1 MNKIFN
7 RLTSVLY
14 LFVSITLISLAIII
28 IGFSLYELIFI
39 KFFQHAN
46 LVLAILQA
54 IGAVVIATAI
64 IDVAKYMF
72 EEEVIKGD
80 KELRKPEEAR
90 ETLTK
95 IIVIISIAISV
106 EGLVY
111 IVKAGAEDM
120 RLLIYPASLVLSS
133 TAMVVGLG
141 LYQKLSTEAEERSR
155 KSKEKHL
162 N

>member
-28 IGFSLYELIFI
+28 IGFSFYELIFI
-39 KFFQHAN
+39 KFFQHNN

-120 RLLIYPASLVLSS
+120 RLLVYPASLVLSS

-141 LYQKLSTEAEERSR
+141 LYQKLSTEAEELSR
-155 KSKEKHL
+155 KSKKENL
-162 N
+162 L

>member
-14 LFVSITLISLAIII
+14 LFVSITLISLAVII

-39 KFFQHAN
+39 KFFQHTN

-54 IGAVVIATAI
+54 IGAVIIATAI
-64 IDVAKYMF
+64 IDVAKYMI
-72 EEEVIKGD
+72 EEEVVKGD
-80 KELRKPEEAR
+80 KELRKPKEAR

-95 IIVIISIAISV
+95 IIVIISIAVAV

-111 IVKAGAEDM
+111 IFKAGAEDM
-120 RLLIYPASLVLSS
+120 SLLIYPASLVLSS
-133 TAMVVGLG
+133 TVMVVGLG
-141 LYQKLSTEAEERSR
+141 LYQKLSTEAEEHSR
-155 KSKEKHL
+155 KSKKENL
-162 N
+162 L